1 MGFLNRLCIVQE
13 IGLGLELIYAS
24 GCYLFVFFKSNFFMF
39 LSVAEVSRSSEKL

>member
-13 IGLGLELIYAS
+13 IGLDLELIYAS
-24 GCYLFVFFKSNFFMF
+24 GCYLSSLNATFFMF